1 MRSAQDEASF
11 GIFIYDGVEPI
22 DIGATHGVLSMAKR
36 VLPNIAM
43 TMLAERSGPVKL
55 ANGLTVIADHGLADC
70 PPLDV
75 LIVCGGPGWSAQI
88 ENPAVLDFIRD
99 WAPRGLLASVC
110 TGGMILAAAGVL
122 DGRQATTRRHAV
134 GGEPAAPLRQM
145 RDLRPDV
152 TPVEALLVDQG
163 AIVTGGGV
171 SLAID
176 TTLHLLERLYGRKAA
191 EDVATTIEYGVAWRA
206 NRDALP
212 AIATTAEVA

>member
-1 MRSAQDEASF
+1 MRSTQDKTSF

-43 TMLAERSGPVKL
+43 TVIAERRGPVRL

-70 PPLDV
+70 PPVDV
-75 LIVCGGPGWSAQI
+75 LIVCGGPGWSDQI
-88 ENPAVLDFIRD
+88 KKPAVLDFIRN

-110 TGGMILAAAGVL
+110 TGGMILAASGVL
-122 DGRQATTRRHAV
+122 DGLKATTRRHAV

-145 RDLRPDV
+145 HDLRPAV

-163 AIVTGGGV
+163 AVVTGGGV

-176 TTLHLLERLYGRKAA
+176 TTLHLLERLYGPKAA
-191 EDVATTIEYGVAWRA
+191 GDTATTIEYGVAWRA

-212 AIATTAEVA
+212 AIDNATEVA